1 MRFPYMGSMMMT
13 TTTKPHT
20 ANTAGPA
27 ANTEL
32 ARVGGKVQ
40 VWMRVALAVV
50 CARAARVLWEG
61 AGMLRAAGSRDVL
74 RNLEWGQSFDM
85 RQWVIFLVWGLVFQV
100 PLSIPSSQGGY

>member
-1 MRFPYMGSMMMT
+1 
-13 TTTKPHT
+13 
-20 ANTAGPA
+20 
-27 ANTEL
+27 
-32 ARVGGKVQ
+32 
-40 VWMRVALAVV
+40 
-50 CARAARVLWEG
+50 VLWEG